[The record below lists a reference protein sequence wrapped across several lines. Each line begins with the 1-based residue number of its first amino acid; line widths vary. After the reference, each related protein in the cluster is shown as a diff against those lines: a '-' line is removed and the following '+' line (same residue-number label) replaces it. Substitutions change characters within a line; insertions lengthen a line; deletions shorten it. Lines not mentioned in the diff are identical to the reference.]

1 MNPATEDPDV
11 MRTLGLIG
19 GAALVGWALSL
30 GALAAEPVKRPVV
43 EPPAEPE
50 ISEDA
55 AIKVLAAPRAAG
67 DLSARVKA
75 IDALAKKGSPK
86 ALETLLKL
94 AKGRDYEMRAAAM
107 EGLARFHDD
116 PQAQAVLVGAL
127 KDKDPALRA
136 VALRAIGR
144 LREKWV
150 VDALIEV
157 VGKEKEEESLRV
169 GALKRLVAL
178 TNQNMGLVGEDW
190 KKWWQLARENF
201 QFPTGEEKSFTS
213 VRVRDLSYFGI
224 EVASKRIGFLVD
236 ISSSMTEMV
245 PVRSEAED
253 RSGKTSAAEKPGKA
267 AKGGKQ
273 ARKIDIL
280 KKELVRVLKVLPAD
294 AAINIVT
301 FHAAYNAWQKQ
312 LVPLAGR
319 GRAMAIAYVEGLQT
333 GTGTNVYDTLEYALR
348 DRFVDTIYLLT
359 DGLPTRGKYTNPAD
373 ILREIGALNRV
384 RGVTIHTIAF
394 GEPSKLLED
403 LAAQNGGEYR
413 FVDRY

>member
-1 MNPATEDPDV
+1 
-11 MRTLGLIG
+11 MRTLRTNG
-19 GAALVGWALSL
+19 GAVLVVCAFCFGS
-30 GALAAEPVKRPVV
+30 LAAEPAKDPVAG
-43 EPPAEPE
+43 PPAEPE
-50 ISEDA
+50 ISEEA
-55 AIKVLAAPRAAG
+55 ALKVLAAPRKAG

-116 PQAQAVLVGAL
+116 PQAQATLLGAL

-150 VDALIEV
+150 VDALIDV
-157 VGKEKEEESLRV
+157 VGREKEEESLRV

-190 KKWWQLARENF
+190 KKWWQLARQNF
-201 QFPTGEEKSFTS
+201 QFPTGEERSFTS

-236 ISSSMTEMV
+236 VSSSMTEMV
-245 PVRSEAED
+245 PVRSEAEKEAED
-253 RSGKTSAAEKPGKA
+253 RSGKTSAGEKPGKV
-267 AKGGKQ
+267 AKSGKQ
-273 ARKIDIL
+273 ARKIDVL

-301 FHAAYNAWQKQ
+301 FHATYNSWQKQ

-319 GRAMAIAYVEGLQT
+319 GRAMAVAYVEGLQT
-333 GTGTNVYDTLEYALR
+333 GVGTNVYDTLEHALR

-359 DGLPTRGKYTNPAD
+359 DGLPTRGRYTDAGD

-384 RGVTIHTIAF
+384 RGVTIHAIAF